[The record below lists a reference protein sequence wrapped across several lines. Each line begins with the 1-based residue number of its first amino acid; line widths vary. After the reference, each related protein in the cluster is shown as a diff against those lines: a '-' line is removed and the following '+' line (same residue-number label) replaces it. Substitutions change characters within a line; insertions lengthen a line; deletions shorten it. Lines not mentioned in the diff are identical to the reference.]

1 MEREY
6 NEWTPR
12 VAISLM
18 LSMAVFIA
26 WVVLPMPWN
35 EVSYLVDPT
44 LDQPVRQ
51 YFWWGTGL
59 VVLLYLMRTTTSNIG
74 GTIACAIFGPIS
86 VLTMVFVWISTKI
99 KPMKVRSNG

>member
-1 MEREY
+1 MERDY

-12 VAISLM
+12 VAVSLI
-18 LSMAVFIA
+18 LSMAAFVL

-35 EVSYLVDPT
+35 NVSYLVDPT
-44 LDQPVRQ
+44 LDQTARQ

-59 VVLLYLMRTTTSNIG
+59 AVLLYLMRTTRGNVG
-74 GTIACAIFGPIS
+74 GTVMCAMFGPIS

-99 KPMKVRSNG
+99 KPMRATAND